1 MAEPPNEP
9 EHCCFDEWVDNW
21 DRKAKKQDTIAGVT
35 AHLLEALVDAGLT
48 GRTVL
53 DVGCGIGDLALT
65 ALARGATSAEGLD
78 LSGKAI
84 EQARELAAARGLA
97 DRARFEVGD
106 GATSAL
112 PNADV
117 VVVNRVVCCYPDAD
131 GLLERSLTAA
141 GSVYAFTAP
150 VSKGLV
156 GLFNRAQVRFSNLAY
171 RVQKKKYGGFRT
183 FVHDVNRID
192 ERVRAAGF
200 RPVRRER
207 RRVVWDLA
215 VYTR

>member
-1 MAEPPNEP
+1 MAETPSEP
-9 EHCCFDEWVDNW
+9 ERCCFDGWVDDW
-21 DRKAKKQDTIAGVT
+21 DKRAKKQDTVAGVT

-65 ALARGATSAEGLD
+65 ALARGAASAEGVD

-97 DRARFEVGD
+97 GRARFEVGD
-106 GATSAL
+106 GSTSEL
-112 PNADV
+112 RSADV

-131 GLLERSLTAA
+131 GLLERSLAAA

-150 VSKGLV
+150 VSKGPV
-156 GLFNRAQVRFSNLAY
+156 GLFNRAQVLFSNLAY
-171 RVQKKKYGGFRT
+171 RIQKKKYGSFRT
-183 FVHDVNRID
+183 FVHDVDRID

-215 VYTR
+215 VYAR